1 VRQPRPLPILPSDVR
16 FGSKADVAHCSGNG
30 RKGPVGDL
38 RRGPPVREAWTNQ
51 GRVLRRLGEP
61 NGGQDYGSHQL
72 AAVPQSVLHGGSPKS
87 RDPLLVF
94 RAAYRSDTHARQ
106 ATFGRLRI
114 PLVLSVVRSSDG
126 AKCRLMHRTKTAQSI
141 TSSADDQTYG
151 GDASNYLDKLASSH
165 CPKAPDCADYSR
177 DL

>member
-1 VRQPRPLPILPSDVR
+1 MSALGQKQTLNHFHPMAALSPKADIDHDDGNVR
-16 FGSKADVAHCSGNG
+16 FVPKADVLRCSGNG
-30 RKGPVGDL
+30 RKGPVGHL
-38 RRGPPVREAWTNQ
+38 RRGPPVREAWSNR

-61 NGGQDYGSHQL
+61 NGRQDYGSHQL

-114 PLVLSVVRSSDG
+114 PLVLSIVRSSDG
-126 AKCRLMHRTKTAQSI
+126 AHGCQMQICRGYPGCGNPSGGLPMSTGGVLCASI
-141 TSSADDQTYG
+141 
-151 GDASNYLDKLASSH
+151 
-165 CPKAPDCADYSR
+165 
-177 DL
+177 